1 VALHPGTVATDL
13 SAPIVGDDDRAQPPE
28 MAARKL
34 LAVLDALP
42 ASATGGFFDAEGREV
57 PW

>member
-1 VALHPGTVATDL
+1 VATGL

-42 ASATGGFFDAEGREV
+42 ASATGGFFDAEGQVV